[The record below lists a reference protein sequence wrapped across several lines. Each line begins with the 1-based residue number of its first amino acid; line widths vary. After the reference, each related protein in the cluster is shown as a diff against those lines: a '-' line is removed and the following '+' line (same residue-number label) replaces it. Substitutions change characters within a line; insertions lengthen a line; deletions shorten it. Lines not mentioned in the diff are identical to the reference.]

1 VTRVVQVGAYGL
13 RMTSSPAHPAPPS
26 TPHARALR
34 ARPSAAATPDAAAP
48 RLAVGEL
55 RDLLEANLHA
65 LRALHDEHQR
75 MLNTSLQSIEAI
87 CADLR
92 NELRAIGNARAPWV
106 RAMSETRALVF
117 VALRELVVGAHEAEV
132 QARAS
137 DRVGAIDA
145 AIAAL
150 DLDTSQLPEPA
161 DVLELGDA
169 SDPRDFPHRMK

>member
-1 VTRVVQVGAYGL
+1 
-13 RMTSSPAHPAPPS
+13 M
-26 TPHARALR
+26 
-34 ARPSAAATPDAAAP
+34 
-48 RLAVGEL
+48 AVGEL

-75 MLNTSLQSIEAI
+75 MLRTSLASIEGI

-92 NELRAIGNARAPWV
+92 NELRAISNARAPWV
-106 RAMSETRALVF
+106 RAMSETRALLF

-132 QARAS
+132 HARAA

-161 DVLELGDA
+161 DVLEVGDA
-169 SDPRDFPHRMK
+169 SDPRDFPHRNR

>member
-1 VTRVVQVGAYGL
+1 
-13 RMTSSPAHPAPPS
+13 MTSSPAHPAPPS
-26 TPHARALR
+26 TLHARTLR
-34 ARPSAAATPDAAAP
+34 ARPTAPAAATADAPPA
-48 RLAVGEL
+48 RLEL

-75 MLNTSLQSIEAI
+75 MLNTSLASIEGI

-106 RAMSETRALVF
+106 RAMSETRALLF
-117 VALRELVVGAHEAEV
+117 VALRELVVGSHEVEV

-161 DVLELGDA
+161 DVLEVDDA
-169 SDPRDFPHRMK
+169 SDPRDFPHRTR